1 MIFGINITSDISK
14 LLYVISQAVR
24 RVKFETILKYHKWYL
39 CQILRTN
46 HAVICLYYYPQKVC
60 YFTCKAILDFDNSEI
75 VIDMPVLSLKWLNL
89 PQIIKLIKF
98 NLFQTGLK
106 QKIDFIN
113 YLSCVCSEKRCI
125 KYIGHT
131 HFTYKG
137 WRRLSYPYLC
147 SPWRKSGSIPAWL
160 LFFSNITVK
169 LTFLRMFSFVYNIGT
184 IKMKWIRSA
193 SWPLL

>member
-1 MIFGINITSDISK
+1 
-14 LLYVISQAVR
+14 
-24 RVKFETILKYHKWYL
+24 
-39 CQILRTN
+39 
-46 HAVICLYYYPQKVC
+46 
-60 YFTCKAILDFDNSEI
+60 
-75 VIDMPVLSLKWLNL
+75 MPVLSLKWLNL

-147 SPWRKSGSIPAWL
+147 SPWRKSDSIPAWL

-193 SWPLL
+193 SWPLLQPFIWKGYKPKVSEKNIYAYIIKMKLITFQYSV